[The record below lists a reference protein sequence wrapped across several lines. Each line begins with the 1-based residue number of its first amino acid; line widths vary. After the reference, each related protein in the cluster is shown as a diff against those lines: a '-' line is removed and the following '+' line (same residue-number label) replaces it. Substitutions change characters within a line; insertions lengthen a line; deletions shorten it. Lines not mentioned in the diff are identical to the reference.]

1 MVVFNGVRGGRRV
14 ALRDQREE
22 QRRDFE
28 KRCERRT
35 DRGDGENAR
44 DVITGG
50 VGDFNIRIH
59 VVLGDVRDV
68 RFHRRGRVRVA
79 LGDESAFD
87 GEQHFSRRRGLADE
101 SVVIGRVSRV
111 HRVHVIY
118 VQPRRRVRESHPE
131 SSLRVRRQGARRR
144 HRGREHH

>member
-44 DVITGG
+44 DVITRG
-50 VGDFNIRIH
+50 VGDFNIRVH

-87 GEQHFSRRRGLADE
+87 GEQQSF
-101 SVVIGRVSRV
+101 
-111 HRVHVIY
+111 
-118 VQPRRRVRESHPE
+118 
-131 SSLRVRRQGARRR
+131 
-144 HRGREHH
+144 

>member
-1 MVVFNGVRGGRRV
+1 MSTLVVFNGVRGGRRV

-22 QRRDFE
+22 QRRDGE
-28 KRCERRT
+28 KRRERRT

-44 DVITGG
+44 DVITRSF
-50 VGDFNIRIH
+50 GDFNIRVH

-68 RFHRRGRVRVA
+68 RFNRRGRVRVA

-87 GEQHFSRRRGLADE
+87 GEQQSRRRRGLADE

-111 HRVHVIY
+111 HRVHVIH
-118 VQPRRRVRESHPE
+118 V
-131 SSLRVRRQGARRR
+131 
-144 HRGREHH
+144 